1 MGGGEDV
8 IRGGGVLALDLR
20 NLTTLASD
28 TGALDLDFGSASAV
42 TINVGA
48 TGSDVFTTITG
59 SEDDDVLAL
68 YSTVDDSVAELGVV
82 TGVETISLEYDDGIS
97 GTVLLINADSLSDG
111 MTVVGDDGNEV
122 IRANEDGVDVSQV
135 ELVGIE
141 SFDVNG
147 VEVTASSAALA
158 GLEIDNDVAGGEL
171 TITDTAVS
179 LDFGDIG
186 GALEV
191 IFSASTGVNASIG
204 DMVDTAAVTLTFGAG
219 NDSLDLTDATI
230 SGNADSAVSLGRGND
245 SLRFGDTIANGG
257 AQGGV
262 DGSFGTDRLLVEG
275 SVAAGDIDSA
285 IFTNFEVLALATSES
300 GDITI
305 ELGAGDVDVGTI
317 DLSADTDT
325 DGSNTVTLTAYDG
338 GAITVVGSRD
348 ADDVTTGASSATVQ
362 AGLGNDTITVTGAA
376 LATALEAQSF
386 SLSGGGGDDVF
397 ELLEDWATAGV
408 GQHAILITDYSGDT
422 IDIDATVVGTAGGN
436 GTVELAQSV
445 AQSIVNDAEPTSL
458 AGALSAL
465 SREAFARDA
474 NLVTVFQFEGNT
486 YLYVDGDAVDADF
499 DSEQDFYIT
508 LTGLVT
514 VDMADVTSFV

>member
-1 MGGGEDV
+1 MSWLC
-8 IRGGGVLALDLR
+8 IRQSM
-20 NLTTLASD
+20 T
-28 TGALDLDFGSASAV
+28 
-42 TINVGA
+42 
-48 TGSDVFTTITG
+48 
-59 SEDDDVLAL
+59 
-68 YSTVDDSVAELGVV
+68 VAELGVV

-179 LDFGDIG
+179 LDFGDIA

-230 SGNADSAVSLGRGND
+230 SGNADSAVNLGRGND

-262 DGSFGTDRLLVEG
+262 DGSFVLIVYWLR
-275 SVAAGDIDSA
+275 VA
-285 IFTNFEVLALATSES
+285 
-300 GDITI
+300 
-305 ELGAGDVDVGTI
+305 
-317 DLSADTDT
+317 
-325 DGSNTVTLTAYDG
+325 
-338 GAITVVGSRD
+338 
-348 ADDVTTGASSATVQ
+348 
-362 AGLGNDTITVTGAA
+362 
-376 LATALEAQSF
+376 
-386 SLSGGGGDDVF
+386 
-397 ELLEDWATAGV
+397 
-408 GQHAILITDYSGDT
+408 
-422 IDIDATVVGTAGGN
+422 
-436 GTVELAQSV
+436 
-445 AQSIVNDAEPTSL
+445 
-458 AGALSAL
+458 
-465 SREAFARDA
+465 
-474 NLVTVFQFEGNT
+474 
-486 YLYVDGDAVDADF
+486 
-499 DSEQDFYIT
+499 
-508 LTGLVT
+508 
-514 VDMADVTSFV
+514 